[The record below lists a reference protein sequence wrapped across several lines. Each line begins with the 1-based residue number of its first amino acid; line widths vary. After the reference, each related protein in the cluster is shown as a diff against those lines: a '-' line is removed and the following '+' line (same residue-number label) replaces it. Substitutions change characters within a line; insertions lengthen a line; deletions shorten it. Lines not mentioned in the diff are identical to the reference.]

1 MRLGR
6 LSLWKPALFIY
17 FPSMLMGLGQGI
29 ILPALPNL
37 GGEFGVSG
45 VVAVQVITVQLAGR
59 MIVLIPAGGV
69 IDRWG
74 TKPPMIA
81 GASLAAASGLIAAV
95 APNFAVVLVTQFTW
109 GMGMST
115 WMFGREVAA
124 FDMVRVEQR
133 GRQMSALMGIGITGM
148 VLGPAIGGVLT
159 DTLGVRSLFYLIS
172 ITGAIVLII
181 SMGIANSGGRST
193 HRNSS
198 LFNLKAFKEIHPY
211 FRWTYAILFFATFM
225 QMIRGQITN
234 TMMPLYTQE
243 QLSYSATTTGFIF
256 FVMASTTMLMI
267 LPTGFISDKLGRKWA
282 AVPAAVFSTIGFVV
296 FPLAESML
304 FLVVAAVIIGIAN
317 GLAMGAMTIYTYDIV
332 PVHVRGQLQAMRR
345 TFGEFGAFLS
355 PPIGGILAAAYGPGV
370 PFLAFAPL
378 HAISAILLIFVA
390 RESLGKKLP
399 PRPDEETPG

>member
-1 MRLGR
+1 MRLSR
-6 LSLWKPALFIY
+6 VSLWKPALFIY
-17 FPSMLMGLGQGI
+17 LPSMLMGLGQGI

-37 GGEFGVSG
+37 GVEFGVSG

-74 TKPPMIA
+74 TKPPMIV
-81 GASLAAASGLIAAV
+81 GAAVAAASGLLAAL

-133 GRQMSALMGIGITGM
+133 GRQMSALMGIGSTGM

-172 ITGAIVLII
+172 ITGAVVLLI
-181 SMGIANSGGRST
+181 SLAIANSGGRST
-193 HRNSS
+193 HSGGK
-198 LFNLKAFKEIHPY
+198 LFNLNALKEIHPY

-256 FVMASTTMLMI
+256 FIMASTTILMI
-267 LPTGFISDKLGRKWA
+267 VPTGFISDKLGRKWA
-282 AVPAAVFSTIGFVV
+282 AVPAALFSAVGFVV
-296 FPLAESML
+296 FPLAESL
-304 FLVVAAVIIGIAN
+304 VFLIIGAAIIGLAN

-332 PVHVRGQLQAMRR
+332 PLHVRGQLQAMRR

-355 PPIGGILAAAYGPGV
+355 PPIGGVLAAAYGPSV
-370 PFLAFAPL
+370 AFLAFAPL
-378 HAISAILLIFVA
+378 HAISAILLFFVA

-399 PRPDEETPG
+399 SRPGDPTN